1 ETRAIELTGFQLHEA
16 QPLES
21 GLAGVANNPQAVMKE
36 VLKWTGG
43 QPFLT
48 QWLCQLI
55 CTNRKFIDVTA
66 EAESVALIVW
76 QHMIKNWLAHD
87 KQQHLQTIRDRILA
101 NQNFACRLLG
111 LYQQL
116 LSGEIAV
123 DGSPEQMQLQ
133 LSGLV
138 VKRLQ
143 NLSIYNEIYRCVF
156 NSTWVEQQLGN
167 LRPYAEMFTAWET
180 SGHGTSH
187 LLRGQQLQDA
197 KAWAVGKSLSDKDYQ
212 FLAASL
218 ELEKQSYQTALKEQ
232 EEANQILQ
240 SAASKAQKMIRVG
253 SVILSV
259 SLVGAAIAWLLAGE
273 ALQKQQKALLGTKL
287 EQRGISNW
295 LQFENGDEI
304 EALVSA
310 LQTGQELQKLVKG
323 EQSLEKYPAVS
334 PVFALQSILN
344 RIHERNSLRV
354 GHKVNS
360 VSFSPD
366 GKLIATGGYNGTT
379 KLWNMSGQL
388 VTTLKGH
395 QTNVNGVSFRPVLVS
410 PNASPKEQE
419 TQIAT
424 ASGDGTVRLWNFS
437 GQQVAQLKGHQFPV
451 NSVSF
456 SPNGK
461 MLAST
466 GDDKTIRLWDSSGK
480 QVLRFEGDPYSVSFS
495 SDGKLITATEEHGR
509 VRLRNLSTQ
518 KVVELKENHSSIRS
532 ASFNPKNQLIAAGG
546 YDGNIMLWNFVG
558 QLVAKFKG
566 PRNAVNSIS
575 FSPDGKLVASIAQGQ
590 PLMVQDLSGKQVIMV
605 KGSQYQVSSASFSPD
620 GKLIATA
627 GDDRTL
633 RLWDLSGKEFKK
645 FQGHQR
651 QVNNVTFSPNG
662 KLIAT
667 AGDDEKVKLWD
678 LSGQLL
684 TEFQAHRGKVWSVSF
699 SPDGQLV
706 ATGGT
711 DGFLRLWK
719 LSGQQV
725 KEFKAHQGW
734 VSSISFSSDGKLIAT
749 GGDDRTARLWN
760 LQRQQV
766 TEIQPYKGWVYS
778 VSFSPDSKL
787 IATAEEDSTAQ
798 LWDLSGKLLR
808 KYELDQ
814 GKTYN
819 VSFSPD
825 GKLLATAGAD
835 GTTRLWNLSGQQ
847 VVSLRKQS
855 GRVKSVSFS
864 PDGKLIATA
873 GTDGTA
879 RVWNLSGQQ
888 VAEFEGNQ
896 KLNSVSFS
904 PDGKLIATAGT
915 DGTVKLWRIESLDEL
930 LTRGCLWL
938 KDYFISN
945 PDKLKQ
951 LEICHFS

>member
-1 ETRAIELTGFQLHEA
+1 MSAASFRGDEYQVGGSLSEKTSTYVVRQADFELYEGLKALKFCYVLNSRQMGKSSLRVRTMVRLKQEGFATAAIEMGELCVQGVAPELFYNSFISLLVSKFNLAIDDEQWCDSKSHILPSVRLSQFIEEELLERLTQNIVIFIDEIDNILCVDFKDDFFGFLRGCYNKRAESQKYHRLTFALLGVATPRELIGDTDHTPFNIETRAIELTGFQLHEA
-16 QPLES
+16 KPLES
-21 GLAGVANNPQAVMKE
+21 GLVGVANNPQAVMKE

-55 CTNRKFIDVTA
+55 CTNKKIIGAAT
-66 EAESVALIVW
+66 EAESVALIVR

-123 DGSPEQMQLQ
+123 DGSQEQMQLQ

-143 NLSIYNEIYRCVF
+143 NLSIYNKIYRCVF

-180 SGHGTSH
+180 DGHGAEH

-240 SAASKAQKMIRVG
+240 SAALYAQKMIRIG

-259 SLVGAAIAWLLAGE
+259 SLVGAAIAWFLAGE
-273 ALQKQQKALLGTKL
+273 ALQKQQKALLATKL

-295 LQFENGDEI
+295 LQFENGNEI

-323 EQSLEKYPAVS
+323 EQSLEKYPAIS

-360 VSFSPD
+360 ISFSPD
-366 GKLIATGGYNGTT
+366 GKLIAIGGTDGKT
-379 KLWNMSGQL
+379 KLWNLSEQL
-388 VTTLKGH
+388 FTTLKEH
-395 QTNVNGVSFRPVLVS
+395 QTSVSGVRFRPLSVREMSRLS
-410 PNASPKEQE
+410 EAGALRHRPLAFLKQKD

-424 ASGDGTVRLWNFS
+424 ALDDGTIRLWNLS
-437 GQQVAQLKGHQFPV
+437 GQQVAEFKGHQRSV
-451 NSVSF
+451 NSISF

-466 GDDKTIRLWDSSGK
+466 GYDKTIRLWDLSGK
-480 QVLRFEGDPYSVSFS
+480 QVLKFEGGRYSVSFS
-495 SDGKLITATEEHGR
+495 ADGRLITAADEDGII
-509 VRLRNLSTQ
+509 RLRNLSTQ
-518 KVVELKENHSSIRS
+518 QVIKLEGNSGSIRIRS
-532 ASFNPKNQLIAAGG
+532 ISFSPTNNLIAAGG
-546 YDGNIMLWNFVG
+546 YDGTINLWNFVG
-558 QLVAKFKG
+558 QEVAKFKRH
-566 PRNAVNSIS
+566 RNAVNNIS
-575 FSPDGKLVASIAQGQ
+575 FSPDGKLIASTAQGQ
-590 PLMVQDLSGKQVIMV
+590 PIMVHDLSGKQVIVV
-605 KGSQYQVSSASFSPD
+605 KGSQYEVSSASFSPD

-627 GDDRTL
+627 GEDRIL
-633 RLWDLSGKEFKK
+633 RFWDLSGKEFKK

-651 QVNNVTFSPNG
+651 QVNNVTFSSNG

-684 TEFQAHRGKVWSVSF
+684 TELTVFLGCGSF
-699 SPDGQLV
+699 LG
-706 ATGGT
+706 
-711 DGFLRLWK
+711 
-719 LSGQQV
+719 
-725 KEFKAHQGW
+725 
-734 VSSISFSSDGKLIAT
+734 
-749 GGDDRTARLWN
+749 
-760 LQRQQV
+760 
-766 TEIQPYKGWVYS
+766 
-778 VSFSPDSKL
+778 SK
-787 IATAEEDSTAQ
+787 
-798 LWDLSGKLLR
+798 
-808 KYELDQ
+808 
-814 GKTYN
+814 
-819 VSFSPD
+819 
-825 GKLLATAGAD
+825 
-835 GTTRLWNLSGQQ
+835 
-847 VVSLRKQS
+847 
-855 GRVKSVSFS
+855 
-864 PDGKLIATA
+864 
-873 GTDGTA
+873 
-879 RVWNLSGQQ
+879 
-888 VAEFEGNQ
+888 
-896 KLNSVSFS
+896 
-904 PDGKLIATAGT
+904 
-915 DGTVKLWRIESLDEL
+915 
-930 LTRGCLWL
+930 
-938 KDYFISN
+938 
-945 PDKLKQ
+945 
-951 LEICHFS
+951 